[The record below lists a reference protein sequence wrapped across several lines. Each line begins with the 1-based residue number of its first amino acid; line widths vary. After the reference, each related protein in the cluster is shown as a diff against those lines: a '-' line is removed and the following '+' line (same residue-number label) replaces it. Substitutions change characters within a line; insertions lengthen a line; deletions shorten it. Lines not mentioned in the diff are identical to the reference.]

1 MAIEIEVSKHPD
13 YLHYL
18 VSGSIEPTES
28 STDCFV
34 EMIFQCQ
41 ATDIYNILLDFRNI
55 PGQTIGA
62 KCMEYFFELTGLHEE
77 YLKFGGTPI
86 RTAFLGVVRIIDD
99 ESILQ
104 EIAAKRRFPAY
115 VTTNNYA
122 RNGCWNL
129 ELP

>member
-1 MAIEIEVSKHPD
+1 MTIEIEVSKHPD

-41 ATDIYNILLDFRNI
+41 ATEIYNILLDFRNI
-55 PGQTIGA
+55 PGQTIGT

-86 RTAFLGVVRIIDD
+86 RVAFLDLVKVMDD
-99 ESILQ
+99 QRALQ
-104 EIAAKRRFPAY
+104 EFAEKRNFPIY
-115 VTTNNYA
+115 VTADKNYA
-122 RNGCWNL
+122 INWL
-129 ELP
+129 L